1 MSIRNGIGDIRFM
14 NALFTTAEQ
23 EAHAVGDDVPGA
35 EHLLLAALALPD
47 DSGRRALT
55 TCAVTI
61 EDVRG
66 AIAAT
71 HADALRF
78 AGVAPQDAHLAG
90 AASARKSEG
99 PFRSSGT
106 AQLVFQRA
114 IALSKLDRPPS
125 LRAAHIVLA
134 VAELEHGTSSRVL
147 RRLRIDPAM
156 LQRAAREA
164 MTSPGR

>member
-14 NALFTTAEQ
+14 NALFTTAEH
-23 EAHAVGDDVPGA
+23 EAHELGDDVPGA
-35 EHLLLAALALPD
+35 EHLLLAALTLPD

-55 TCAVTI
+55 TCAATI
-61 EDVRG
+61 DDVRG

-78 AGVAPQDAHLAG
+78 AGVAPQDADPSG
-90 AASARKSEG
+90 PASARKPQG

-114 IALSKLDRPPS
+114 VALSKLDRPPA
-125 LRAAHIVLA
+125 LRSAHIVLA

-147 RRLRIDPAM
+147 RRLGIDPAT

-164 MTSPGR
+164 MTSPGP